1 MQLDR
6 EGRGFSFQKEGPLD
20 MRMNRSQTLTAA
32 DIVNS
37 WSEKEIGQC
46 LKEYGEEPFWK
57 RISKAIVEARRR
69 EKITTTTQLV
79 DIVKGVSSTYE
90 GKRLH
95 PATLVF
101 QALRICVNKELE
113 HLEEAL
119 KQAIKF
125 LSKEGRI
132 GVISF
137 HSLEDRIVK
146 HIFKT
151 AAEPIRDLRGMKVSE
166 PELKLL
172 TKKPILPKLREVRT
186 NRRARSAK
194 MRFAE
199 KV

>member
-20 MRMNRSQTLTAA
+20 MRMDLSQSLTAA
-32 DIVNS
+32 DIVNG
-37 WSEKEIGQC
+37 WSEKDLGVC

-57 RISKAIVEARRR
+57 RISKAIVEARRK
-69 EKITTTTQLV
+69 EKITTTTQLSE
-79 DIVKGVSSTYE
+79 IIKSVSSSYE
-90 GKRLH
+90 GKRIH

-113 HLEEAL
+113 HLEGAL
-119 KQAIKF
+119 KQAIKH
-125 LSKEGRI
+125 LSKNGRI

-146 HIFKT
+146 HIFK
-151 AAEPIRDLRGMKVSE
+151 AASEPMRDLRGMKISE
-166 PELKLL
+166 PELRLL

-194 MRFAE
+194 LRFAE
-199 KV
+199 KI